1 LIALP
6 SLVLGIPSAASA
18 HEVVMPGCGEP
29 EFLFPEEE
37 AGTIEK
43 DVVAIT
49 ESEPGAGPKFP

>member
-1 LIALP
+1 
-6 SLVLGIPSAASA
+6 
-18 HEVVMPGCGEP
+18 MPGCGEP